1 MIFEF
6 FVSTFKYGSEDRNVI
21 KNVEFLVFE
30 KILRFRKNILKFY
43 SIGTLT
49 LTVCSYGGEAQE
61 IGY

>member
-1 MIFEF
+1 MIVEF

-49 LTVCSYGGEAQE
+49 FTMCSYGGEAQE
-61 IGY
+61 IG